1 MTSKSKNTLK
11 NFSAA
16 ILASSLA
23 ITALTVSPTPNN
35 ILSFSQASAEA
46 VHVQAVQAPG
56 FADVVEAVSPAVVSV
71 RVEQT
76 LNASNNER
84 GQFRFDRRNR
94 RDRRDRSDPGDQ
106 EGRRGDRQG
115 RLPKF
120 FREHPDFK
128 DFFEDRQRRNDRDD
142 RDNERKFSKRDQDD
156 KSDKRKKRRKL
167 RRGMSQG
174 SGFFV
179 SDDGY
184 IVTNNHVVENGSKF
198 TIIMHD
204 GVEHEARLIGADKRS
219 DLAVL
224 KIDDAA
230 DKFTYVGFGE
240 KDPRIG
246 DWVVAVGNP
255 FGLGGTVTSGIVSAR
270 GREIGANRYDDF
282 IQIDAAVN
290 KGNSGG
296 PAFNLNGE
304 VIGVNTA
311 IFSPS
316 GGNVGIAFA
325 IPADT
330 ADEIVTDLIEN
341 GKVVRGW
348 LGVQIQPVTTDIAE
362 SLGLEK
368 ALGAIVTKPQ
378 KDSPADN
385 AGIKAGDVIL
395 SVDGKSVKGPR
406 ELARVIAGYDPES
419 SVKVVIWRDGKEDK
433 ITVNLG
439 TLSDVASAKN
449 KKKNKKNKVRVG
461 LALEAAP
468 NGGVVVVEVLPDSP
482 AEEKNIR
489 VGDIVKTVNGEEV
502 KQPSDVSKI
511 VGQAAKLGRKAALFQ
526 IERNGKSSFV
536 AVPLKKG

>member
-1 MTSKSKNTLK
+1 MTSKSKHTLK
-11 NFSAA
+11 NVSAA

-35 ILSFSQASAEA
+35 ILSFSQANAEA

-76 LNASNNER
+76 LNASNKER
-84 GQFRFDRRNR
+84 GQFRFDRRDRNGQNGR
-94 RDRRDRSDPGDQ
+94 RD
-106 EGRRGDRQG
+106 DRQG

-120 FREHPDFK
+120 FRDHPDFK
-128 DFFEDRQRRNDRDD
+128 DFFEDRQGRNDRFNRKDKND
-142 RDNERKFSKRDQDD
+142 RGDERGFSQRDQDD
-156 KSDKRKKRRKL
+156 KADRRKQRRKL

-179 SDDGY
+179 SEDGY

-230 DKFTYVGFGE
+230 DKFTYVAFGE

-362 SLGLEK
+362 SLGLEE

-378 KDSPADN
+378 KDSPADK

-406 ELARVIAGYDPES
+406 ELARVIAGYDPQS
-419 SVKVVIWRDGKEDK
+419 SVEVLIWRDGEEEQ

-439 TLSDVASAKN
+439 TLQDVASAKTKG
-449 KKKNKKNKVRVG
+449 KKKKNKVRVG
-461 LALEAAP
+461 LALEASP
-468 NGGVVVVEVLPDSP
+468 DGGVVVVEVLPDSP

-502 KQPSDVSKI
+502 KDPSDVSKI
-511 VGQAAKLGRKAALFQ
+511 VGQAVKLGRKAALFQ
-526 IERNGKSSFV
+526 IERNGQSSFV

>member
-1 MTSKSKNTLK
+1 MTSNSKNTLK
-11 NFSAA
+11 KLSAG
-16 ILASSLA
+16 ILASSLMV
-23 ITALTVSPTPNN
+23 TALSVSPTPTN
-35 ILSFSQASAEA
+35 ILSFSKANADA

-56 FADVVEAVSPAVVSV
+56 FADVVEAVSTAVVSV

-76 LNASNNER
+76 RNVKNER
-84 GQFRFDRRNR
+84 GNFRFDRRN
-94 RDRRDRSDPGDQ
+94 GD
-106 EGRRGDRQG
+106 DRQG

-120 FREHPDFK
+120 FRDNPDFK
-128 DFFEDRQRRNDRDD
+128 EFFENRKRRNDSRGERGHDNDRDNDGRRFGDRNDDRDD
-142 RDNERKFSKRDQDD
+142 RRKN
-156 KSDKRKKRRKL
+156 RRKP
-167 RRGMSQG
+167 RKRMSQG

-179 SDDGY
+179 SEDGY
-184 IVTNNHVVENGSKF
+184 IVTNNHVVENGEKF

-224 KIDDAA
+224 KIDDVA
-230 DKFTYVGFGE
+230 DKFTYVAFSE

-270 GREIGANRYDDF
+270 GREIGASRYDDF

-296 PAFNLNGE
+296 PAFDLNGE

-348 LGVQIQPVTTDIAE
+348 LGVQIQPITDDIAE
-362 SLGLEK
+362 SLGLED
-368 ALGAIVTKPQ
+368 ALGAIVTEPQ
-378 KDSPADN
+378 KGSPADK

-406 ELARVIAGYDPES
+406 ELAKVITGYDPES
-419 SVKVVIWRDGKEDK
+419 SVKVSVWRENAKQD

-439 TLSDVASAKN
+439 TLKDVASANSKP
-449 KKKNKKNKVRVG
+449 KRKKNKVRVG
-461 LALEAAP
+461 LALETSSD
-468 NGGVVVVEVLPDSP
+468 GGVVVVDVDPDSP
-482 AEEKNIR
+482 ADEKGIR
-489 VGDIVKTVNGEEV
+489 SGDVIKTVNGEEI
-502 KQPSDVSKI
+502 KEPSDVSKI
-511 VGQAAKLGRKAALFQ
+511 VKQAAKLGRKAALFQ
-526 IERNGKSSFV
+526 IERDGKSSFV

>member
-11 NFSAA
+11 TFSAG
-16 ILASSLA
+16 ILATSLA

-35 ILSFSQASAEA
+35 ILSISQANAEA

-76 LNASNNER
+76 LNVNSDR
-84 GQFRFDRRNR
+84 GNFRFDRRDRNDRESR
-94 RDRRDRSDPGDQ
+94 RD
-106 EGRRGDRQG
+106 DRQG

-120 FREHPDFK
+120 FRDHPDFK
-128 DFFEDRQRRNDRDD
+128 DFFEDRQRRNDRNDRDGDRRFGQRDGDD
-142 RDNERKFSKRDQDD
+142 RD
-156 KSDKRKKRRKL
+156 DKRKKRRKF

-179 SDDGY
+179 SEDGY
-184 IVTNNHVVENGSKF
+184 IVTNNHVIENGSKF

-230 DKFTYVGFGE
+230 DKFTYVSFSK

-362 SLGLEK
+362 SLGLED

-378 KDSPADN
+378 KGSPADK

-406 ELARVIAGYDPES
+406 ELARVIAGYDPQS
-419 SVKVVIWRDGKEDK
+419 SVEVTIWRDGEEEKV
-433 ITVNLG
+433 TVNLG
-439 TLSDVASAKN
+439 KLSNLASANAKQ
-449 KKKNKKNKVRVG
+449 KNKKNKVRVG

-468 NGGVVVVEVLPDSP
+468 DGGVIVVEVEPDS
-482 AEEKNIR
+482 AADDKNIR

-502 KQPSDVSKI
+502 NEPADVSKI

-526 IERNGKSSFV
+526 IERNGQSSFV

>member
-11 NFSAA
+11 NFSAG
-16 ILASSLA
+16 ILATSLA
-23 ITALTVSPTPNN
+23 ITALSVSPTPNN
-35 ILSFSQASAEA
+35 ILAFTQANAKA

-76 LNASNNER
+76 LNASNDR
-84 GQFRFDRRNR
+84 GDFRFDRR
-94 RDRRDRSDPGDQ
+94 DRHDQ
-106 EGRRGDRQG
+106 EGRRDDRQG

-120 FREHPDFK
+120 FRNHPDFK
-128 DFFEDRQRRNDRDD
+128 EFFEDRKRRNDRED
-142 RDNERKFSKRDQDD
+142 ERRFSKRDNDR
-156 KSDKRKKRRKL
+156 SDRDESRKKRRKL

-198 TIIMHD
+198 TIVMHD
-204 GVEHEARLIGADKRS
+204 GKEHEARLIGADKRS

-224 KIDDAA
+224 KIDDVA
-230 DKFTYVGFGE
+230 DKFTYVSFSE

-330 ADEIVTDLIEN
+330 AQEIVEDLIEN

-362 SLGLEK
+362 SLGLEEE
-368 ALGAIVTKPQ
+368 LGAIVTKPQ
-378 KDSPADN
+378 KDSPADK

-419 SVKVVIWRDGKEDK
+419 SVVLSIWRDGKKEEL
-433 ITVNLG
+433 TVNLG
-439 TLSDVASAKN
+439 TLSNTASAKGIN
-449 KKKNKKNKVRVG
+449 KNKKNKVRVG
-461 LALEAAP
+461 LALEASP
-468 NGGVVVVEVLPDSP
+468 EGGVVVVEVEPDSP

-489 VGDIVKTVNGEEV
+489 IGDIVKTVNGEEV
-502 KQPSDVSKI
+502 NEPSDVSKI
-511 VGQAAKLGRKAALFQ
+511 VGQAVKLGRKAALFQ
-526 IERNGKSSFV
+526 IERNGQSSFV

>member
-11 NFSAA
+11 TFSAG
-16 ILASSLA
+16 ILATSLA
-23 ITALTVSPTPNN
+23 ITALSVSPTPNN
-35 ILSFSQASAEA
+35 ILAFSQANAEA

-71 RVEQT
+71 RVEQM
-76 LNASNNER
+76 LNASNKDR
-84 GQFRFDRRNR
+84 GNFRFDRRDHN
-94 RDRRDRSDPGDQ
+94 DQ
-106 EGRRGDRQG
+106 EGRRDDRQG

-120 FREHPDFK
+120 FRDHPDFK
-128 DFFEDRQRRNDRDD
+128 DFFEDRQRRNDRGDD
-142 RDNERKFSKRDQDD
+142 RRFGQRDDDRK
-156 KSDKRKKRRKL
+156 DKRKKRRKL

-204 GVEHEARLIGADKRS
+204 GVEYEARLIGADKRS

-230 DKFTYVGFGE
+230 DKFTYVTFSE

-362 SLGLEK
+362 SLGLEE
-368 ALGAIVTKPQ
+368 AIGAIVTKPQ
-378 KDSPADN
+378 KDSPADK

-419 SVKVVIWRDGKEDK
+419 SVEVTIWRDGEEEE

-439 TLSDVASAKN
+439 TLSNLASAN
-449 KKKNKKNKVRVG
+449 QKKKNKKNKVRVG

-468 NGGVVVVEVLPDSP
+468 EGGVIVVDVEPDSP
-482 AEEKNIR
+482 ADDKNIR

-502 KQPSDVSKI
+502 NQPADVSKI
-511 VGQAAKLGRKAALFQ
+511 VGQAVKLGRKAALFQ
-526 IERNGKSSFV
+526 IERDGQSSFV